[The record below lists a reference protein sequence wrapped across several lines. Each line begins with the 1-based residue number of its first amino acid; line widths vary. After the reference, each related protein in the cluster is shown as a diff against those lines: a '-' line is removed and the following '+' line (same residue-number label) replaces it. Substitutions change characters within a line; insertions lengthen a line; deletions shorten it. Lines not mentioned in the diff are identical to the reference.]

1 MFIWRETHYIFSVGI
16 QYSIHPSH
24 CDSLVFVLLLLL
36 LTFAKHTVGI
46 SSALKMQFFP
56 FLRSKKSQLSALVL
70 WKLSLEGCIISRQ
83 INLLNLS
90 KASGKATN
98 SVGSCEY
105 PCKGIPFGGELDHEV
120 ENLNTEGLPY
130 SAVATGT
137 GVLKGIY
144 LTSCSAAPPLCWS
157 LPCDLF
163 RSINSPC
170 PWGPELRDGCWE
182 KFSCPRGAEHLPVCS
197 VNDEHWHPGE
207 EPISRLQSLQP
218 QNTGLQ
224 SSLLWKQW

>member
-105 PCKGIPFGGELDHEV
+105 PCKGTPSSRWWAWPWGWELEHWRAPSQCSCDWHRSAQ
-120 ENLNTEGLPY
+120 GYLPHQLLCC
-130 SAVATGT
+130 STS
-137 GVLKGIY
+137 VLK
-144 LTSCSAAPPLCWS
+144 PPLW
-157 LPCDLF
+157 LVQ
-163 RSINSPC
+163 IN
-170 PWGPELRDGCWE
+170 
-182 KFSCPRGAEHLPVCS
+182 K
-197 VNDEHWHPGE
+197 
-207 EPISRLQSLQP
+207 
-218 QNTGLQ
+218 
-224 SSLLWKQW
+224 